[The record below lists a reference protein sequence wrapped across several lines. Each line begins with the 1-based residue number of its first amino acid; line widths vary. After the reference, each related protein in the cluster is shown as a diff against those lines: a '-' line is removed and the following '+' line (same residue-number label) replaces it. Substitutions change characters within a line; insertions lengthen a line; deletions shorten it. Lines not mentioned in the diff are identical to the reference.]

1 MRNSNE
7 FLIFYSILI
16 CNKHIGIMT
25 EEKFKDIV
33 KTMVEYGLM
42 DPYKAMLDQ
51 NYLINCINIY
61 VESANIARKMMNM
74 EPLL

>member
-1 MRNSNE
+1 
-7 FLIFYSILI
+7 
-16 CNKHIGIMT
+16 MT

-61 VESANIARKMMNM
+61 VESANIARKIMNM